1 MLLNITRN
9 NSIEMMNSKLP
20 LQLLL
25 HSKSDHEKRAGLS
38 GFLLTNQ
45 MAYGGR
51 LARVNMANDHD
62 VNVRLL
68 IDHG

>member
-25 HSKSDHEKRAGLS
+25 HSKSERVKRVGLVAS
-38 GFLLTNQ
+38 FSNQ

-68 IDHG
+68 LAYG